1 MNPRDEVP
9 LVKHTCHQSPLAHND
24 LPHPVNLRRET
35 HTVNSHQN
43 PVAPSLLCAIIS
55 VGLAPR
61 KKSRQSFLCG
71 EDRQRGQAW
80 RPGRTGEGTFSSGAV
95 TEPARPWDRSP
106 HDPPTHPQI
115 QRPQKRPMES
125 KPKRPPTTSSPP
137 KLGRLPLRHPDT
149 RLREPGLGTGG
160 GQLHRFCKG
169 HLTCEEHL
177 IRPKSRPAKIWTW
190 PVTTSILISGC
201 GLRQV

>member
-137 KLGRLPLRHPDT
+137 KAWTSSPSTPGHALART
-149 RLREPGLGTGG
+149 RPG
-160 GQLHRFCKG
+160 HRW
-169 HLTCEEHL
+169 
-177 IRPKSRPAKIWTW
+177 RPAS
-190 PVTTSILISGC
+190 PL
-201 GLRQV
+201 LQRPPDL